1 VRRLL
6 CECAHAAS
14 RTASV
19 FQAKYTSLA
28 IRRGHKRAIIALAHK
43 LLRTC
48 YFMISR
54 GEYYRDSTIDYEE
67 MAVKRNAPRWIKALR
82 KFGYM
87 PQLA

>member
-1 VRRLL
+1 
-6 CECAHAAS
+6 
-14 RTASV
+14 
-19 FQAKYTSLA
+19 
-28 IRRGHKRAIIALAHK
+28 
-43 LLRTC
+43 
-48 YFMISR
+48 MISR